1 LFPLPRSTG
10 VRGIEIVEINMIIEY
25 DENLTWSLRR
35 SESSIANAASTLI
48 SSLLPSSLCLEGT
61 NVRNCRE
68 VGESKFPGTSY
79 RGSRNLI
86 FFATIRGRRLSEE
99 ASTSSDIDTSN
110 YYFLRNSM
118 LTFLC
123 NFMLTFDSL
132 VYTSTLFLV
141 SKCSYSLGY
150 SSENYD
156 YKNERSRYAVKI
168 VRETN
173 EDGAAF
179 NCRTCGTRPHAAV
192 PPAAKTRGG
201 DNSSSTAVRSRFSKR
216 HRCKYELFQRS
227 YRQKNE
233 VGGYEIR
240 NLYDRKHNVTRQ
252 KIRAGKFITME
263 SQVSFVPGTMELL
276 RSIIVFITGST
287 TYTLNEIPLDVAP
300 QFTWTNTK
308 KKQRRIRPSGEAK
321 SGDDWEN
328 HHEKKTTTS
337 DGYPDNLFYFLIR
350 ISVRWNVGK
359 RRLTHVIEHRAPDA
373 LHLRVEL
380 LACQLL
386 KCANYRFLGVKRE
399 PHGGQL
405 RRLRRKMEART

>member
-1 LFPLPRSTG
+1 MNIRSSPW
-10 VRGIEIVEINMIIEY
+10 MIGMVYERSSA
-25 DENLTWSLRR
+25 NLR
-35 SESSIANAASTLI
+35 SHLY
-48 SSLLPSSLCLEGT
+48 CL
-61 NVRNCRE
+61 
-68 VGESKFPGTSY
+68 
-79 RGSRNLI
+79 
-86 FFATIRGRRLSEE
+86 
-99 ASTSSDIDTSN
+99 
-110 YYFLRNSM
+110 
-118 LTFLC
+118 
-123 NFMLTFDSL
+123 
-132 VYTSTLFLV
+132 STLFLV
-141 SKCSYSLGY
+141 SKRSYSLGY

-156 YKNERSRYAVKI
+156 YKNDRSRYAVKI

-179 NCRTCGTRPHAAV
+179 NCRTCGTRPHAAA

-263 SQVSFVPGTMELL
+263 SRVSFVPGTMGKIAL
-276 RSIIVFITGST
+276 
-287 TYTLNEIPLDVAP
+287 AP
-300 QFTWTNTK
+300 QFTWTSTK
-308 KKQRRIRPSGEAK
+308 KKQRRIRPSGKAK
-321 SGDDWEN
+321 SGEDDWEN
-328 HHEKKTTTS
+328 HHEK
-337 DGYPDNLFYFLIR
+337 
-350 ISVRWNVGK
+350 
-359 RRLTHVIEHRAPDA
+359 APDA
-373 LHLRVEL
+373 LHLRVES